1 MKHVLLASG
10 SPRGEALLRTVGVV
24 PSVKPQAVDE
34 TPLENESPQELVS
47 RLSQIKA
54 HAALENGDA
63 QPGDIIIA
71 ADTTVAFN
79 GRELGKPK
87 DPDQARFMLHLLSG
101 NTHTV
106 STGVSI
112 VLVDE
117 TVPKFLAETTFVE
130 TAYVSFYP
138 LSDAV
143 IEAYIASGEPF
154 DKAGSYGIQGRGS
167 LLVDTIDGDYFTV
180 VGLPLARTVRELDLL
195 LERYSR
201 CESPFILSCLGGI
214 HA

>member
-10 SPRGEALLRTVGVV
+10 SPRREALLRTVGVV

-47 RLSQIKA
+47 RLSHIKA

-87 DPDQARFMLHLLSG
+87 DPDQARIMLHLLSG

-130 TAYVSFYP
+130 TAHVSFYP

-154 DKAGSYGIQGRGS
+154 DKAGSYGIQ
-167 LLVDTIDGDYFTV
+167 
-180 VGLPLARTVRELDLL
+180 A
-195 LERYSR
+195 
-201 CESPFILSCLGGI
+201 
-214 HA
+214 